1 MRTLKRVTLNRGF
14 WVMDLVRNSIENK
27 TDEVIKCVGFET
39 AKKYCREY
47 LEEDHL
53 CAVNIKTITNNR
65 PAKFYLACSGYDP
78 ERRTVSIS
86 YVYEDNADNYFAGS
100 FNVPINGLFKTFV
113 NRGIPPRV
121 IAVLT
126 IATDVTFVYFL
137 DIFRELIQKQI
148 IDKKDI

>member
-1 MRTLKRVTLNRGF
+1 MRILKRVTLNRGF
-14 WVMDLVRNSIENK
+14 WVMDLVRDSIENK

-53 CAVNIKTITNNR
+53 CAVSIKTITNGC
-65 PAKFYLACSGYDP
+65 PTKFYLACSGYEP
-78 ERRTVSIS
+78 ERGDVSIS

-121 IAVLT
+121 IAALT
-126 IATDVTFVYFL
+126 IVTDVTFVYFL